1 MIDIHAHI
9 LPFVDDGA
17 ETLNAA
23 MEMLQRAQQQGIS
36 KIILTPHA
44 LRRDMPLNLKETIVP
59 AFEKF
64 KGQVKEWGF
73 PIELYLGQ
81 EVAFHDHIFEYLKKG
96 DILTLNNSQYMLFE
110 LPYAECITD
119 LEEFITNMTYYK
131 YKLIFAHIER
141 YDYFTPNSLAALK
154 DEFDVCYQVNA
165 SSITNKK
172 SSYFKKAMKLLKM
185 KLVDFVASDDHFYR
199 STSLRGAYQ
208 IVEKKFGKEYADQ
221 IFQYNQEKIINA

>member
-17 ETLNAA
+17 ETLHAA
-23 MEMLQRAQQQGIS
+23 MEMLQRAQEQGIS

-44 LRRDMPLNLKETIVP
+44 LRRDMPLNLKDTIIP

-64 KGQVKEWGF
+64 QSQVKEWGF

-81 EVAFHDHIFEYLKKG
+81 EVAFHDKIFDYLKRNE
-96 DILTLNNSQYMLFE
+96 ILTLNNSKYMLFE
-110 LPYAECITD
+110 LPYSECIAN
-119 LEEFITNMTYYK
+119 LEEFITNITFYK

-141 YDYFTPNSLAALK
+141 YDYFTPKSLAGLK
-154 DEFDVCYQVNA
+154 NEFAVCYQVNA

-172 SSYFKKAMKLLKM
+172 SSHFKKAMKLLKM
-185 KLVDFVASDDHFYR
+185 KLVDFVASDDHYYR
-199 STSLRGAYQ
+199 NTSLKEAYL

-221 IFQYNQEKIINA
+221 IFQYNQEKIINP